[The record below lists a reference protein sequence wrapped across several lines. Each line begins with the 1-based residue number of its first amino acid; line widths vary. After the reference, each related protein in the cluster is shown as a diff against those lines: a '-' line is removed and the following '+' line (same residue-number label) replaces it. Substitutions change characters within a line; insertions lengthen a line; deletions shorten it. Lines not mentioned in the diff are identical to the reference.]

1 MTAPR
6 DVASM
11 PEAPGDHAPGGSIEI
26 LPVTGLPE
34 FRPGDDLAAAIVDRA
49 PWLRDGDVLVVT
61 SKIVSKVEGRLVP
74 APQDPEERDAARRVL
89 VDQEAVRVVARKGRT
104 LITENRLGIVQAA
117 SGIDGSNV
125 DGSELALLPENPDAS
140 AAALRRALQE
150 SAGVTVAVVITDT
163 MGRAWRIGQTDAAI
177 GSAGLAVVHR
187 YAGAEDGQG
196 NELIVTEVA
205 IADELA
211 AAGDLVK
218 GKLGGVPIAV
228 VRGLSPVDDGST
240 AATLLRGGEDDL
252 FWLGTAEALERGRR
266 EALLRRRSVRSFSPD
281 AVDPDSIRDAVADAL
296 TAPAPHHTHPVR
308 FVWIRTPAVRRRL
321 LETMREQWRAD
332 LAGDGLTEDRIAA
345 RLSRGDILFD
355 APEIV
360 IPFCVPDG
368 AHTYPDERR
377 RAAEDT
383 MFTVAVG
390 AAVQGLLVALAV
402 RDLGS
407 CWIGSTIFAAD
418 TVRAELG
425 LRADWKAL
433 GAIAIGHPSEPLT
446 VRDPAAPGS
455 SLVEL

>member
-1 MTAPR
+1 
-6 DVASM
+6 M

-140 AAALRRALQE
+140 AATLRRALHE

-383 MFTVAVG
+383 IFTVAVG

>member
-1 MTAPR
+1 
-6 DVASM
+6 M

-34 FRPGDDLAAAIVDRA
+34 FRPGDDVAAAIVDRA

-140 AAALRRALQE
+140 AATLRRALHE

-228 VRGLSPVDDGST
+228 VRGLSPVDDGSN